1 MNFAYQAKLGKGFY
15 AGVQTMTVRIIE
27 VEHGNCGFAVS

>member
-1 MNFAYQAKLGKGFY
+1 MGKGFY

-27 VEHGNCGFAVS
+27 VEYDNCGFAVS